1 MSDKCQMVVFSNK
14 AYNAIIRESFDK
26 DPVETG
32 GILLGHI
39 LDNGVWI
46 VMEVLPPGIK
56 CIFERAYFEYDD
68 AFVNYLAQSVAN
80 QYKIPLELLGLWH
93 RHPGSMD
100 VFSSTDDGTNTTFA
114 LQNPSG
120 VISGLVNIDPQFRLT
135 MYHMEN
141 PRNVVRQYA
150 RPNYERIDVEVGD
163 DIIPEEYFQLKYY
176 DGEGSNLN
184 PFVERSHTRM
194 SRSVRTEGAGN
205 RTINEEPLDI
215 RNTIQ
220 GNLNREDENYVEPQD
235 ENPSWMNDLT
245 RIWEILKKNKI
256 MSLIALILV
265 IVSIFS
271 FKTAIEW
278 CKSGVETVISWVS
291 DDDKEEPC
299 ISEDEV
305 TLKVGEDFSL
315 IAKNVTEKD
324 NISWRSSDTELATVS
339 KKGKVSARKEGDVEV
354 TLTVNGKD
362 VGVCKIEIEAKSRPN
377 YKLSAEEMTLEVNSN
392 GGLTIEGVEDAS
404 KIKWESTDN
413 TIATVDNGVV
423 TTLDK
428 EGPVTIIANVED
440 QSLSCNISVIKS
452 EKVASEVPSFE
463 IKPQSNMNPD
473 GGWLNIDFA
482 GGKLLLYIKDGYN
495 AQSLNDV
502 SWESSNVNVANVECP
517 TTNDICQVKFIGI
530 GKTDINL
537 LYKGHVVDT
546 YKLELKSK
554 K

>member
-1 MSDKCQMVVFSNK
+1 MSNKCQMVVFSNK

-141 PRNVVRQYA
+141 PRNVVRQYH

-194 SRSVRTEGAGN
+194 SRSVRTEGTCH

-220 GNLNREDENYVEPQD
+220 GNLNREDENYVEAQD
-235 ENPSWMNDLT
+235 ETPSWMNDLT
-245 RIWEILKKNKI
+245 KIWNILKKNKI
-256 MSLIALILV
+256 MSLIVLILV
-265 IVSIFS
+265 IVSLFS

-278 CKSGVETVISWVS
+278 GKSGVETVISWFS
-291 DDDKEEPC
+291 DDDKMEPC
-299 ISEDEV
+299 ISKDEI
-305 TLKVGEDFSL
+305 TLKVGDNITLTAE
-315 IAKNVTEKD
+315 NVTKD
-324 NISWRSSDTELATVS
+324 DKVDWKSSNKSIATVD
-339 KKGKVSARKEGDVEV
+339 KKGKVQAKKEGDIEI
-354 TLTVNGKD
+354 TLIVNGKD
-362 VGVCKIEIEAKSRPN
+362 VDICQVEIEEVKSEKPKTPI
-377 YKLSAEEMTLEVNSN
+377 YKLSAEEMTLKVNKT
-392 GGLTIEGVEDAS
+392 GVLTMEGVEDAS
-404 KIKWESTDN
+404 EIEWTSDDSSV
-413 TIATVDNGVV
+413 ATVSNGEV
-423 TTLDK
+423 TAIQAGTTNILASIAGKSYKCKVKVEPK
-428 EGPVTIIANVED
+428 EEVKEVED
-440 QSLSCNISVIKS
+440 VRIIIPSYQNSKKGELSLSAMTTYTFVPRITGNAVKELIQFSS
-452 EKVASEVPSFE
+452 DNPKVATITNSGKVTLKALGTVKIIVSYNGKEQDTFMLT
-463 IKPQSNMNPD
+463 IKQ
-473 GGWLNIDFA
+473 
-482 GGKLLLYIKDGYN
+482 
-495 AQSLNDV
+495 
-502 SWESSNVNVANVECP
+502 
-517 TTNDICQVKFIGI
+517 
-530 GKTDINL
+530 
-537 LYKGHVVDT
+537 
-546 YKLELKSK
+546 
-554 K
+554 

>member
-1 MSDKCQMVVFSNK
+1 MSNKCQMVVFSNK

-150 RPNYERIDVEVGD
+150 RPNYERLDVEVGD

-215 RNTIQ
+215 RNTIK

-245 RIWEILKKNKI
+245 RIWVILKKNKI
-256 MSLIALILV
+256 MSLIVLILV
-265 IVSIFS
+265 IASIFS

-291 DDDKEEPC
+291 DGEKKEPY
-299 ISEDEV
+299 ISEDEIM
-305 TLKVGEDFSL
+305 LKVGDDFTF
-315 IAKNVTEKD
+315 IAENVTKD
-324 NISWRSSDTELATVS
+324 DKVSWKSSDKSLASVD
-339 KKGKVSARKEGDVEV
+339 KKGKVLAKEEGEVEI
-354 TLTVNGKD
+354 TLNVNGKD
-362 VGVCKIEIEAKSRPN
+362 VDVCQVEIEAKNEKNKTPI
-377 YKLSAEEMTLEVNSN
+377 YKLSAEEMTLEVNKT
-392 GGLTIEGVEDAS
+392 GVLTLEGVEEVSEIEWTSDDISVATVTDGEVTAKQTGITNILAS
-404 KIKWESTDN
+404 IAGKSYKCKVKVNPKEDVKEVEDVIIMIPSYKNSKKGELSLAAMKTYTLVPKITGNAVKELIQFSSDN
-413 TIATVDNGVV
+413 SEIATITNSGKVTLKALGTVKITVSYNG
-423 TTLDK
+423 K
-428 EGPVTIIANVED
+428 EKDYFMLTIK
-440 QSLSCNISVIKS
+440 Q
-452 EKVASEVPSFE
+452 
-463 IKPQSNMNPD
+463 
-473 GGWLNIDFA
+473 
-482 GGKLLLYIKDGYN
+482 
-495 AQSLNDV
+495 
-502 SWESSNVNVANVECP
+502 
-517 TTNDICQVKFIGI
+517 
-530 GKTDINL
+530 
-537 LYKGHVVDT
+537 
-546 YKLELKSK
+546 
-554 K
+554 

>member
-1 MSDKCQMVVFSNK
+1 MVVFSNK

-141 PRNVVRQYA
+141 PRNVEQQYT
-150 RPNYERIDVEVGD
+150 RPNYERINVEVGD

-184 PFVERSHTRM
+184 PFVERSYTRM
-194 SRSVRTEGAGN
+194 SRSVRTEGTGN
-205 RTINEEPLDI
+205 RSINDEPVDI

-220 GNLNREDENYVEPQD
+220 GHLDSEDEIYVKLQD
-235 ENPSWMNDLT
+235 EDSSWMNDLV
-245 RIWEILKKNKI
+245 RIWKILKKNKI
-256 MSLIALILV
+256 MSMIALIMV
-265 IVSIFS
+265 IASIFS
-271 FKTAIEW
+271 FKITIEW
-278 CKSGVETVISWVS
+278 CKSGVETIISWVS
-291 DDDKEEPC
+291 DNDKKEPY
-299 ISEDEV
+299 ILQDEV
-305 TLKVGEDFSL
+305 TLEVGEDVL
-315 IAKNVTEKD
+315 LKAKNVAEKD
-324 NISWRSSDTELATVS
+324 KVSWKLSEKSLATVD
-339 KKGKVSARKEGDVEV
+339 KEGKVSAKKEGDVEV
-354 TLTVNGKD
+354 TLTVNGKKVD
-362 VGVCKIEIEAKSRPN
+362 VCQIKIKAKTKKPKIPN
-377 YKLSAEEMTLEVNSN
+377 YKLSAEEMTLEVNKT
-392 GGLTIEGVEDAS
+392 GVLTLEGVDDVSE
-404 KIKWESTDN
+404 ITWTSTDN
-413 TIATVDNGVV
+413 SVATVTNGEIVSKKAGNVRISAKLYGKEYVCNVTVKESANEDSDHNIIIKIKSRQNTDKGEIFLTDKDYWVPIDKPSNIDKALITFSSENTEIATVTNEGHV
-423 TTLDK
+423 TPMATGTTKIIVSYKGK
-428 EGPVTIIANVED
+428 EQD
-440 QSLSCNISVIKS
+440 S
-452 EKVASEVPSFE
+452 
-463 IKPQSNMNPD
+463 
-473 GGWLNIDFA
+473 
-482 GGKLLLYIKDGYN
+482 LLLTIK
-495 AQSLNDV
+495 
-502 SWESSNVNVANVECP
+502 E
-517 TTNDICQVKFIGI
+517 
-530 GKTDINL
+530 
-537 LYKGHVVDT
+537 
-546 YKLELKSK
+546 K

>member
-141 PRNVVRQYA
+141 PRNVVRQYT

-194 SRSVRTEGAGN
+194 SRSVRTEGTGH
-205 RTINEEPLDI
+205 RTINEDPLDI

-220 GNLNREDENYVEPQD
+220 GNLNREDENYVEAQD
-235 ENPSWMNDLT
+235 ETPSWMNDLT
-245 RIWEILKKNKI
+245 KIWNILKKNKI
-256 MSLIALILV
+256 MSMIALILV

-271 FKTAIEW
+271 FKTAIDW
-278 CKSGVETVISWVS
+278 CKSGIETVVSWVS
-291 DDDKEEPC
+291 DDDKKEPS
-299 ISEDEV
+299 ISKDEI
-305 TLKVGEDFSL
+305 TLKVGDDFTL
-315 IAKNVTEKD
+315 TAENVTNDDKVG
-324 NISWRSSDTELATVS
+324 WKSSNEGIATVN
-339 KKGKVSARKEGDVEV
+339 KKGKVHAKDEGDVEI
-354 TLTVNGKD
+354 TLIVNGKEVD
-362 VGVCKIEIEAKSRPN
+362 VCQVEIEEVKLEKPKTPN
-377 YKLSAEEMTLEVNSN
+377 YKLSAEEITLEINKTEV
-392 GGLTIEGVEDAS
+392 LTLEGAEDVS
-404 KIKWESTDN
+404 EITWTSTDN
-413 TIATVDNGVV
+413 SVATVDKNGKIKPEKVGQ
-423 TTLDK
+423 TTITATIGDK
-428 EGPVTIIANVED
+428 EYACKVLVESDTETEIADEVIIELPGWKKSGTA
-440 QSLSCNISVIKS
+440 SLAITAKPYKMDFTTSR
-452 EKVASEVPSFE
+452 E
-463 IKPQSNMNPD
+463 ID
-473 GGWLNIDFA
+473 T
-482 GGKLLLYIKDGYN
+482 KLLNFRSEDTSIATITREGLVTPVKVGKVSIVVSYDGKD
-495 AQSLNDV
+495 QD
-502 SWESSNVNVANVECP
+502 
-517 TTNDICQVKFIGI
+517 T
-530 GKTDINL
+530 L
-537 LYKGHVVDT
+537 LLTITEK
-546 YKLELKSK
+546 
-554 K
+554 

>member
-1 MSDKCQMVVFSNK
+1 MSSKCQMVVFSNK

-114 LQNPSG
+114 LQNPNG

-141 PRNVVRQYA
+141 PRNVVRQYS
-150 RPNYERIDVEVGD
+150 RPDYERVDVEVGD

-194 SRSVRTEGAGN
+194 SRSVRTEGTN
-205 RTINEEPLDI
+205 HRTNDEPLDI
-215 RNTIQ
+215 CNTIQ
-220 GNLNREDENYVEPQD
+220 GNFNREDEGYVEPQD

-245 RIWEILKKNKI
+245 RIWNILKKNKI

-265 IVSIFS
+265 IASIFS
-271 FKTAIEW
+271 FKTAIDW
-278 CKSGVETVISWVS
+278 CKSGVETVISWVR
-291 DDDKEEPC
+291 DDDKEKPR
-299 ISEDEV
+299 ISKNEI
-305 TLKVGEDFSL
+305 TLKVGDAIILTTE
-315 IAKNVTEKD
+315 NVTKD
-324 NISWRSSDTELATVS
+324 DKVSWKSSDKSLATVD
-339 KKGKVSARKEGDVEV
+339 KKGKVLAKKEGDVEI
-354 TLTVNGKD
+354 TLKVNGKD
-362 VGVCKIEIEAKSRPN
+362 VDSCKIEIEAKSGKPETPN
-377 YKLSAEEMTLEVNSN
+377 YKLSAEEMTLEVNETGVLTLEGAEDVSEIKWTSDDISVATVTN
-392 GGLTIEGVEDAS
+392 GEIAS
-404 KIKWESTDN
+404 KKAGSVKI
-413 TIATVDNGVV
+413 IATLYGKEYICDVTVKESLEEDSDNDIIIKIRSWKDSGQGEIPLNENYWVSINKPSNVD
-423 TTLDK
+423 
-428 EGPVTIIANVED
+428 
-440 QSLSCNISVIKS
+440 
-452 EKVASEVPSFE
+452 
-463 IKPQSNMNPD
+463 
-473 GGWLNIDFA
+473 
-482 GGKLLLYIKDGYN
+482 KLL
-495 AQSLNDV
+495 
-502 SWESSNVNVANVECP
+502 
-517 TTNDICQVKFIGI
+517 
-530 GKTDINL
+530 
-537 LYKGHVVDT
+537 
-546 YKLELKSK
+546 
-554 K
+554 

>member
-1 MSDKCQMVVFSNK
+1 MSNKCQMVVFSNK

-141 PRNVVRQYA
+141 PRNVVRQYT

-194 SRSVRTEGAGN
+194 SRSVRTEGTGN

-265 IVSIFS
+265 IASIFS

-291 DDDKEEPC
+291 DDDKKEPC

-305 TLKVGEDFSL
+305 TLKVGNDIILTAE
-315 IAKNVTEKD
+315 NVTKD
-324 NISWRSSDTELATVS
+324 DKVTWSSSNKSLATVDN
-339 KKGKVSARKEGDVEV
+339 KGKVLAKKEGDVEI
-354 TLTVNGKD
+354 TLTVNGKHVD
-362 VGVCKIEIEAKSRPN
+362 SCQIEIEAESGKPETSN
-377 YKLSAEEMTLEVNSN
+377 YKLSAEQMTLKVNETGVLTLEGAEDISEITWTSTNNSVATVANGKVTAKQVGIAKIIASIAGKSKECKVEVKPIDEPAKTDDVTIKIPGYKDS
-392 GGLTIEGVEDAS
+392 GTASLELTVSSWNVEILTTGPLKKDL
-404 KIKWESTDN
+404 IKFVSEKPN
-413 TIATVDNGVV
+413 IATV
-423 TTLDK
+423 T
-428 EGPVTIIANVED
+428 
-440 QSLSCNISVIKS
+440 
-452 EKVASEVPSFE
+452 
-463 IKPQSNMNPD
+463 PD
-473 GGWLNIDFA
+473 GIVKPIALG
-482 GGKLLLYIKDGYN
+482 
-495 AQSLNDV
+495 
-502 SWESSNVNVANVECP
+502 
-517 TTNDICQVKFIGI
+517 TTNI
-530 GKTDINL
+530 
-537 LYKGHVVDT
+537 VVSYNGQEQDT
-546 YKLELKSK
+546 LSLTIVPPK
-554 K
+554 KK

>member
-1 MSDKCQMVVFSNK
+1 MVVFSNK

-56 CIFERAYFEYDD
+56 CIFKRAYFEYDD

-141 PRNVVRQYA
+141 PRNVVRQYT
-150 RPNYERIDVEVGD
+150 RPNYERVDVEVGD

-194 SRSVRTEGAGN
+194 SRSVRTEGTGH

-220 GNLNREDENYVEPQD
+220 GNLNREDENYVEVQD
-235 ENPSWMNDLT
+235 ETPSWINDLAK
-245 RIWEILKKNKI
+245 IWNILKKNKI

-278 CKSGVETVISWVS
+278 GKSGVETVISWFS
-291 DDDKEEPC
+291 DDDKKEPC
-299 ISEDEV
+299 ISKDEI
-305 TLKVGEDFSL
+305 TLKVGDDITLTAE
-315 IAKNVTEKD
+315 NVTKD
-324 NISWRSSDTELATVS
+324 DKVGWKSSNESIATVN
-339 KKGKVSARKEGDVEV
+339 KKGKVHAKDEGDVEI
-354 TLTVNGKD
+354 TLTINGKD
-362 VGVCKIEIEAKSRPN
+362 VDVCQVEIEKVKPEKPKTPI
-377 YKLSAEEMTLEVNSN
+377 YKLSAEEMTLEVNKTRV
-392 GGLTIEGVEDAS
+392 LTMEGVEDAS
-404 KIKWESTDN
+404 EIEWTSADN
-413 TIATVDNGVV
+413 SVATVSNGEV
-423 TTLDK
+423 TAIQAGTTNILASIAGENYKCKVKVEPK
-428 EGPVTIIANVED
+428 EEAKEVED
-440 QSLSCNISVIKS
+440 VRIIIPSYHNSKKGELSLSAMPTYTFVPEITGDAIKELIQFS
-452 EKVASEVPSFE
+452 SDNPEVATITNSGKVTLKALGTVKITVSYNGNEQDTFMLT
-463 IKPQSNMNPD
+463 IKQ
-473 GGWLNIDFA
+473 
-482 GGKLLLYIKDGYN
+482 
-495 AQSLNDV
+495 
-502 SWESSNVNVANVECP
+502 
-517 TTNDICQVKFIGI
+517 
-530 GKTDINL
+530 
-537 LYKGHVVDT
+537 
-546 YKLELKSK
+546 
-554 K
+554 

>member
-1 MSDKCQMVVFSNK
+1 MVVFSNK

-271 FKTAIEW
+271 FKTAIDW
-278 CKSGVETVISWVS
+278 CKSGIETVVSWVS
-291 DDDKEEPC
+291 DDDKKEPS
-299 ISEDEV
+299 ISKDEI
-305 TLKVGEDFSL
+305 TLKVGDDFTL
-315 IAKNVTEKD
+315 TAENVTKD
-324 NISWRSSDTELATVS
+324 DKVGWKSSNESIATVN
-339 KKGKVSARKEGDVEV
+339 KKGKVHAKDEGDVEI
-354 TLTVNGKD
+354 TLIVNGKEVD
-362 VGVCKIEIEAKSRPN
+362 VCQVEIEEVKLEKPKTPN
-377 YKLSAEEMTLEVNSN
+377 YKLSAEEITLEINKTEV
-392 GGLTIEGVEDAS
+392 LTLEGAEDVS
-404 KIKWESTDN
+404 EITWTSTDN
-413 TIATVDNGVV
+413 SVATVDKNGKIKPEKVGQ
-423 TTLDK
+423 TTITATIGDK
-428 EGPVTIIANVED
+428 EYACKVLVESDTETEIADEVIIELPGWKKSGTA
-440 QSLSCNISVIKS
+440 SLAITAKPYKMDFTTSR
-452 EKVASEVPSFE
+452 E
-463 IKPQSNMNPD
+463 ID
-473 GGWLNIDFA
+473 T
-482 GGKLLLYIKDGYN
+482 KLLNFRSEDTSIATITREGLVTPVKVGKVSIVVSYDGKD
-495 AQSLNDV
+495 QD
-502 SWESSNVNVANVECP
+502 
-517 TTNDICQVKFIGI
+517 T
-530 GKTDINL
+530 L
-537 LYKGHVVDT
+537 LLTITEK
-546 YKLELKSK
+546 
-554 K
+554 

>member
-1 MSDKCQMVVFSNK
+1 MVVFSNK

-114 LQNPSG
+114 LQNPRG

-141 PRNVVRQYA
+141 PRNVVRQYT

-194 SRSVRTEGAGN
+194 SRSVRTEGTGN

-265 IVSIFS
+265 IASIFS

-291 DDDKEEPC
+291 DDDKKEPC

-305 TLKVGEDFSL
+305 TLKVGNDIILTAE
-315 IAKNVTEKD
+315 NVTKD
-324 NISWRSSDTELATVS
+324 DKVTWSSSNKSLATVDN
-339 KKGKVSARKEGDVEV
+339 KGKVLAKKEGDVEI
-354 TLTVNGKD
+354 TLTVNGKHVD
-362 VGVCKIEIEAKSRPN
+362 SCQIEIEAESGKPETSN
-377 YKLSAEEMTLEVNSN
+377 YKLSAEQMTLKVNETGVLTLEGAEDISEITWTSTNNSVATVANGKVTAKQVGIAKIIASIAGKSKECKVEVKPIDEPAKTDDVTIKIPGYKDS
-392 GGLTIEGVEDAS
+392 GTASLELTVSSWNVEILTTGPLKKDL
-404 KIKWESTDN
+404 IKFVSEKPN
-413 TIATVDNGVV
+413 IATV
-423 TTLDK
+423 T
-428 EGPVTIIANVED
+428 
-440 QSLSCNISVIKS
+440 
-452 EKVASEVPSFE
+452 
-463 IKPQSNMNPD
+463 PD
-473 GGWLNIDFA
+473 GIVKPIALG
-482 GGKLLLYIKDGYN
+482 
-495 AQSLNDV
+495 
-502 SWESSNVNVANVECP
+502 
-517 TTNDICQVKFIGI
+517 TTNI
-530 GKTDINL
+530 
-537 LYKGHVVDT
+537 VVSYNGQEQDT
-546 YKLELKSK
+546 LSLTIVPPK
-554 K
+554 KK

>member
-1 MSDKCQMVVFSNK
+1 MSNKCQMVVFSNK

-141 PRNVVRQYA
+141 PRNVVRQYV

-184 PFVERSHTRM
+184 PFVERSHIRM
-194 SRSVRTEGAGN
+194 SRSVKTEGAGN

-220 GNLNREDENYVEPQD
+220 GNLNREDEGYVEPRD
-235 ENPSWMNDLT
+235 EDPSWMNDLT
-245 RIWEILKKNKI
+245 RIWNILKKNKI

-265 IVSIFS
+265 IASIFS
-271 FKTAIEW
+271 FKMAIDW

-291 DDDKEEPC
+291 DDDKKKPC
-299 ISEDEV
+299 ISEDEI
-305 TLKVGEDFSL
+305 TLKVGDNIILTTEH
-315 IAKNVTEKD
+315 VTEKD
-324 NISWRSSDTELATVS
+324 KVRWESSNKHLATVG
-339 KKGKVSARKEGDVEV
+339 KEGKVRALKEGNVEI
-354 TLTVNGKD
+354 TLNVNDKD
-362 VGVCKIEIEAKSRPN
+362 VDVCQIEIKAKSEKLKTPK
-377 YKLSAEEMTLEVNSN
+377 YKLSDEKITLEVNKTKV
-392 GGLTIEGVEDAS
+392 LTLEGVEDIS
-404 KIKWESTDN
+404 GIEWTSTDN
-413 TIATVDNGVV
+413 SIVMVANGEVTAKQAGTAKISASIAGKSYECEVTVTPIDKSMEQEGVTIRIPGWNNSGTASLKLTDRSWKVKISTKGSVNKDLIRFASENPSIATVTPDGVV
-423 TTLDK
+423 KPVGIGTT
-428 EGPVTIIANVED
+428 
-440 QSLSCNISVIKS
+440 NITVSYDGIK
-452 EKVASEVPSFE
+452 
-463 IKPQSNMNPD
+463 QD
-473 GGWLNIDFA
+473 T
-482 GGKLLLYIKDGYN
+482 LLLTIT
-495 AQSLNDV
+495 
-502 SWESSNVNVANVECP
+502 EE
-517 TTNDICQVKFIGI
+517 
-530 GKTDINL
+530 
-537 LYKGHVVDT
+537 
-546 YKLELKSK
+546 
-554 K
+554 